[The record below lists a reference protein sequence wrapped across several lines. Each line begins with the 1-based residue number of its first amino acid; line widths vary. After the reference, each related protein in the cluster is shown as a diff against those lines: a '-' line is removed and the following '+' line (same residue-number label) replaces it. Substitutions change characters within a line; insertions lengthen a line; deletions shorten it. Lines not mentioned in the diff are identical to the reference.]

1 MHRKPPKPRK
11 CSICKIKPGIYQSG
25 LKVWCGD
32 PECGTTLSLALLAKQ
47 RANEAKAIK
56 KDLRKRKQKLNDTV
70 PIWTK
75 KAQDAFNVYIR
86 ERDFD
91 LPCISC
97 GKTEV
102 TSSGYRGA
110 CGWDAGHYRSVGANP
125 ELRFEVLNCHK
136 QCSRPCNKD
145 LSGNSVNYRRGL
157 IDKIGIEKVE
167 WIEGPHEKKYYRVEE
182 LKEIAAHYRKLT
194 RELKKQREI

>member
-1 MHRKPPKPRK
+1 MQRKPTKPRK
-11 CSICKIKPGIYQSG
+11 CSICKIKPGIYKSSG
-25 LKVWCGD
+25 FSVWCGD
-32 PECGTTLSLALLAKQ
+32 VECGTTLSIQLRAKETE
-47 RANEAKAIK
+47 RKAKAEK
-56 KDLRKRKQKLNDTV
+56 KLFRERKSKLDDTV
-70 PIWTK
+70 QKWTK

-125 ELRFEVLNCHK
+125 ELRFEPLNCHK

-167 WIEGPHEKKYYRVEE
+167 WIEGPHEKKYYRVED
-182 LKEIAAHYRKLT
+182 LKEITKHFKALTKQLRAERK
-194 RELKKQREI
+194 